1 VFASDPTTKSFRL
14 ASASPI
20 MSPNEQETT
29 MSYQFLHFEVYS
41 RKGAHKKNSSARKS
55 SMNDIRDEMIRA
67 PHACGHVA
75 EPQPPRVLLG
85 MTPDEAFAL
94 ANERAAAAVDKRGYK
109 LRCDA
114 PVVLVGVASWPE
126 LVVDINNDPEKQRRY
141 EQWRDETLSWLERQ
155 WGDDLKCAVEHL
167 DEDRPHIH
175 FVVVSKL
182 PTDRR
187 LRISSIHPGHRG
199 AEQAAQAGGKGRDQK
214 KAYKEALVHLQDD
227 YYERV
232 SVKFGLLRIG
242 PRLQRHTRAEW
253 KENKRQAEALARAH
267 TQVQTF
273 ASNVKAIAKRH
284 IAEQA
289 AKADRAAQAKVDAL
303 TTESHHRIKML
314 KHKAMERIVGLKGRV
329 SELEEAISEKE
340 AMIAAQTVELEAI
353 LEVLRENG
361 LASRLGS

>member
-1 VFASDPTTKSFRL
+1 
-14 ASASPI
+14 
-20 MSPNEQETT
+20 
-29 MSYQFLHFEVYS
+29 MSYQLLHFEVYS

-55 SMNDIRDEMIRA
+55 SMNDIRAEMIRA
-67 PHACGHVA
+67 PHACSHVA
-75 EPQPPRVLLG
+75 APQPPRVLLG

-94 ANERAAAAVDKRGYK
+94 AEERAATAVDKRGYK

-114 PVVLVGVASWPE
+114 PVVLVGVVSWPE
-126 LVVDINNDPEKQRRY
+126 LLVDINNDPEKLKRY
-141 EQWRDETLSWLERQ
+141 QQWRDATFSWLERQ

-175 FVVVSKL
+175 FVVVPKL

-187 LRISSIHPGHRG
+187 LRVSSIHPGHRG

-214 KAYKEALVHLQDD
+214 KAYQAAMVHLQDD

-242 PRLQRHTRAEW
+242 PRLQRLTRAEW
-253 KENKRQAEALARAH
+253 KEKKRQAEALARAH
-267 TQVQTF
+267 TQVQTL
-273 ASNVKAIAKRH
+273 AANVKAIAKRH

-289 AKADRAAQAKVDAL
+289 AKADQAAQAKVDAL
-303 TTESHHRIKML
+303 TTESHHRITML
-314 KHKAMERIVGLKGRV
+314 KHKATERIMDLKGRV
-329 SELEEAISEKE
+329 SELEEAISEKD
-340 AMIAAQTVELEAI
+340 AIIAAQTVELEAI

-361 LASRLGS
+361 LPSRFAL